1 MAKSNQIT
9 LKQRVS
15 KVAELL
21 LNGLSRVDIV
31 QYASK
36 KWKVTD
42 RQADTYIS
50 KAKDEIESS
59 ISRKVEFN
67 YAKAERRFENILRK
81 ALERGDLR
89 TALTTTKEIATLQG
103 LYKTQIEQSGEIV
116 FVSNLPD

>member
-9 LKQRVS
+9 LQQRVS

-21 LNGLSRVDIV
+21 LNGVSRVDIV

-42 RQADTYIS
+42 RQADTYIA

-67 YAKAERRFENILRK
+67 YAKAERRFEDILRK

-103 LYKTQIEQSGEIV
+103 LYKTQMEQSGEIV